1 MLSVVRRSS
10 QSAVSHGDF
19 RLSLEGCVKEFTK
32 GNQSA
37 LAREQARS
45 LVPMIGASTLIWIAN
60 LPGSPVTSELS
71 LPQLAAIPS
80 SRLGTSDIPVIK
92 VITQPRVS

>member
-1 MLSVVRRSS
+1 M
-10 QSAVSHGDF
+10 
-19 RLSLEGCVKEFTK
+19 KEITK
-32 GNQSA
+32 GNQIA
-37 LAREQARS
+37 LAREQTRS
-45 LVPMIGASTLIWIAN
+45 LVVPDASRYRLLIVPVIGASTLIWIAN

-92 VITQPRVS
+92 VISQPRVS